1 MAVVTVVDLA
11 SLRPTAADLEL
22 VAAELIE
29 VGSATAAELV
39 ADLGL
44 PLPTVAAV
52 LRRLERDGRV
62 CRTPDGWVPATP
74 RQRGPRRSWSQGG
87 KPAS

>member
-1 MAVVTVVDLA
+1 MTVVDLA
-11 SLRPTAADLEL
+11 SLRPGAAHLEL
-22 VAAELIE
+22 VAAELSE
-29 VGSATAAELV
+29 VECATAAELV

-62 CRTPDGWVPATP
+62 RRIPEGWVPATP
-74 RQRGPRRSWSQGG
+74 RQRGPRRSWHQGG
-87 KPAS
+87 PRVS